1 MKWWALIWCDI
12 VGIGLGQDININ
24 IQWHVLSFAKSAW
37 VLRSGPPFGWPGGM
51 RERWED
57 LPHLGW
63 ESTVGNPAGNV
74 LCSTLVCSG
83 TIAYGQITDA
93 VCHRARTMS
102 SSRVLLRRSSP
113 SAMLCIPTS
122 RPSYEPWLRKRC
134 SQEFSTRWKAGN
146 RCICIFLYSYCFLQF
161 RKAGAVQVWRVFCED
176 FSFVLGSW
184 DLHL

>member
-12 VGIGLGQDININ
+12 VDIGLGQDININ

-63 ESTVGNPAGNV
+63 ESTVGHPAGNA

-134 SQEFSTRWKAGN
+134 SQEFPTRWKAGN
-146 RCICIFLYSYCFLQF
+146 RCICILLYTYRLLQF
-161 RKAGAVQVWRVFCED
+161 RKAGAVQVWRVSCED

-184 DLHL
+184 DLQL